1 MSSKESA
8 ETFAEIA
15 AGRNY
20 TVKEQIQNINAISK
34 MESQTSPRWE
44 IMRIKIVDFELRVVY
59 MIGI

>member
-1 MSSKESA
+1 M
-8 ETFAEIA
+8 TCP
-15 AGRNY
+15 N

-59 MIGI
+59 IKRSHGVDNKADNRE